1 MTAAALPRASKD
13 LMGLSGPMPL
23 LLIPL
28 AFAAGVVLLTRSMHR
43 MKLQAQFLVLLG
55 LGVSVGFTF
64 LVMVQLPGFPPWLGI
79 SLMVVVFTAAP
90 FATRTFLRSLK
101 QEDEEANETSGER

>member
-1 MTAAALPRASKD
+1 MD
-13 LMGLSGPMPL
+13 LSGPVPL
-23 LLIPL
+23 LSVPL

-43 MKLQAQFLVLLG
+43 MKPRAQFLVLLG

-90 FATRTFLRSLK
+90 FATRTFVRSLK
-101 QEDEEANETSGER
+101 QEDEEANETSGKR

>member
-1 MTAAALPRASKD
+1 MD
-13 LMGLSGPMPL
+13 LSGPVPL
-23 LLIPL
+23 LLAPL

-43 MKLQAQFLVLLG
+43 MKPRAQFLVLLG

-79 SLMVVVFTAAP
+79 SLMMVVFTAAP